1 MQKKIYSNNYYL
13 IRHGHSKANE
23 EGIIISNPE
32 IGTLKYGLTEN
43 GKKQIKASAVK
54 FPEIKNPIIYSS
66 DFLRT
71 RESAEILKEI
81 LQTEDVLYT
90 PLLRERFFGF
100 YDSLGDDQ
108 YNEIWRKDKND
119 ENNKINSVESPKQVF
134 NRVESLINDLESLYT
149 DKNILLVSHGD
160 CLQIMQTVFEQ
171 ISPALHRSLKH
182 INVAEIRKM
191 RSDASSSEQ

>member
-54 FPEIKNPIIYSS
+54 FPEIKITIIYSS

-108 YNEIWRKDKND
+108 YNEIWR
-119 ENNKINSVESPKQVF
+119 
-134 NRVESLINDLESLYT
+134 T
-149 DKNILLVSHGD
+149 HGD